1 MGLIISDD
9 DKKTHGDRVDKHPA
23 AGKYE
28 GLNPERHTTDF
39 IFFIAIFAMWICMS
53 CVGGYAVRNGG
64 NAYRLL
70 GPISSSGDICGY
82 SDGYKSSPY
91 LFTVTTTGLGI
102 CVDSCPSPA
111 TTPSSSSTSYSDY
124 YCLPYISNSYSS
136 VYTSSGATAA
146 ATAFASY
153 ITSSC
158 MTNGAYDYTKT
169 TSYSCL
175 CNLQYQSTK
184 YLNRCI
190 FDDDTIQSHYTNMN
204 TPNYF
209 KSFIADVIVA
219 RNIIFGFGFCLALG
233 LSFILSSLLRWKTV
247 AYTIIWTSLSGFLA
261 FQIAF
266 IYFCYKTS
274 YTWDREEPQTHN
286 QTSIY
291 ALRAFS
297 VILMAFCGLYVC
309 VMIFLRNSINIA
321 IQVMV
326 LSSQCLAEMPFL
338 AVTPLVNLVGFGA
351 FFVAFIFYCFNIAS
365 QGELKAI
372 TETYN
377 GLSVTVGYKFEP
389 LDSDKQQE
397 ELWFMFFCLLWT
409 MNFICAIGIFVVAYC
424 SAKWYFTEPDKRGP
438 EIGCGTVLSSY
449 WICIRYHLGTLAFG
463 SLIIAFVQFVRAVLL
478 YITKH
483 SKQISEN
490 CVLKYLM
497 CCVQCCLCC
506 LEKCLK
512 FISKNAYIQTA
523 IHNSGFCH
531 GAYDGFF
538 LVARNIFRIGALHVV
553 SGIALVI
560 LKLFVTSAVG
570 CGTYFIFMKYYN
582 DKLNDFIAPT
592 LLTMIIAYVTC
603 AMFCD
608 VYDLITDS
616 ILMCYISDEEANG
629 KAKFASDD
637 MHSFID
643 AHTAQPDDKIEKEP
657 ATEVEANTK

>member
-9 DKKTHGDRVDKHPA
+9 DKKNHGDRVDKHPN

-39 IFFIAIFAMWICMS
+39 VFFLAIFAMWICMS

-70 GPISSSGDICGY
+70 GPISSTGDICGY
-82 SDGYKSSPY
+82 SDGYKSTPY
-91 LFTVTTTGLGI
+91 LYTVTTTGLGV
-102 CVDSCPSPA
+102 CVDSCPT
-111 TTPSSSSTSYSDY
+111 TTPDLTSTTYSDY
-124 YCLPYISNSYSS
+124 YCLP
-136 VYTSSGATAA
+136 VADAMFTTAA
-146 ATAFASY
+146 AGSTY
-153 ITSSC
+153 ISTYCMTSSK
-158 MTNGAYDYTKT
+158 YDPST
-169 TSYSCL
+169 TSSYNCL
-175 CNLQYQSTK
+175 CNAKYATTN

-190 FDDDTIQSHYTNMN
+190 FDDDSIQDLYTNMN

-233 LSFILSSLLRWKTV
+233 LSFILSNLLRWKTV
-247 AYTIIWTSLSGFLA
+247 ATTIVWTSLTGFLA

-274 YTWDREEPQTHN
+274 NTWDREEPQTHN
-286 QTSIY
+286 TTSIY

-297 VILMAFCGLYVC
+297 IILMAFCGLYVC

-338 AVTPLVNLVGFGA
+338 VLTPIISLVGFA
-351 FFVAFIFYCFNIAS
+351 TFFVAFIFYCFNIAS
-365 QGELKAI
+365 QGEF
-372 TETYN
+372 TTVYTTYS
-377 GLSVTVGYKFEP
+377 GTQIPVGYKFEP

-463 SLIIAFVQFVRAVLL
+463 SLIIAFVQFIRAVLL

-490 CVLKYLM
+490 IVLKYLM

-570 CGTYFIFMKYYN
+570 CGTYFIFMTYYN

-592 LLTMIIAYVTC
+592 VLTMIIAYVTC

-608 VYDLITDS
+608 VYDLITDT
-616 ILMCYISDEEANG
+616 ILMCYITDEEANG

-637 MHSFID
+637 MHAFID
-643 AHTAQPDDKIEKEP
+643 THTTPADDKLEQVP
-657 ATEVEANTK
+657 TTDVDTK

>member
-1 MGLIISDD
+1 MGFFISDE
-9 DKKTHGDRVDKHPA
+9 DKAKHGDRVEKHPS

-39 IFFIAIFAMWICMS
+39 IFFIAIFAMWVCMS

-64 NAYRLL
+64 DPYRLL
-70 GPISSSGDICGY
+70 GPINSEGKICGY
-82 SDGYKSSPY
+82 SDGYKANKY
-91 LFTVTTTGLGI
+91 LYTVTTSGMGV
-102 CVDSCPSPA
+102 CVESCPTADSSLTS
-111 TTPSSSSTSYSDY
+111 TTYTDFN
-124 YCLPYISNSYSS
+124 CLPYVTETGFS
-136 VYTSSGATAA
+136 A
-146 ATAFASY
+146 Y
-153 ITSSC
+153 ITSC
-158 MTNGAYDYTKT
+158 QTGNKYDYSKTDSYTCVCNIKLKT
-169 TSYSCL
+169 T
-175 CNLQYQSTK
+175 N
-184 YLNRCI
+184 YLRRCV
-190 FDDDTIQSHYTNMN
+190 FDDSTVRSHYSNMDS
-204 TPNYF
+204 PNYF
-209 KSFIADVIVA
+209 KSFIADIIVA

-233 LSFILSSLLRWKTV
+233 LSFILTGLLRWETVAKTV
-247 AYTIIWTSLSGFLA
+247 VWTSLCGFLA

-274 YTWDREEPQTHN
+274 KEWDREDPQNHDT
-286 QTSIY
+286 TSIY

-297 VILMAFCGLYVC
+297 IILMAFCGLYVC

-338 AVTPLVNLVGFGA
+338 MLTPIISLIGFAA

-365 QGELKAI
+365 MGTLKPK
-372 TETYN
+372 TV
-377 GLSVTVGYKFEP
+377 GSVTYGYEWEP
-389 LDSDKQQE
+389 LDGDKQQE
-397 ELWFMFFCLLWT
+397 ELWFLFFCLLWT
-409 MNFICAIGIFVVAYC
+409 MNFIGAIGIFVVAYS
-424 SAKWYFTEPDKRGP
+424 SAKWYFTEPAKRGP
-438 EIGCGTVLSSY
+438 EIGCGTVLSAY
-449 WICIRYHLGTLAFG
+449 WTCIRYHLGTLAFG
-463 SLIIAFVQFVRAVLL
+463 SLIIAFVQFIRAVLL
-478 YITKH
+478 YVTKH

-490 CVLKYLM
+490 FILKYLM

-538 LVARNIFRIGALHVV
+538 LIARNIFRIGALHVV

-570 CGTYFIFMKYYN
+570 CGTYFIFMHYYN
-582 DKLNDFIAPT
+582 DKLYDFIAPT
-592 LLTMIIAYVTC
+592 FMTMTIAYITC

-608 VYDLITDS
+608 VYDLITDT
-616 ILMCYISDEEANG
+616 ILICYITDEEVNG

-637 MHSFID
+637 MHAFID
-643 AHTAQPDDKIEKEP
+643 ANTTKPDDKIEP
-657 ATEVEANTK
+657 VPTTEVADTK